1 MLKTN
6 KVHVRKENEN
16 NLQVIMFYKI
26 HNSCKPVCHFRKQI
40 TLPPPFFIRSPEL
53 NFRSLVVRRLSSRQC
68 VCKLAQNILR

>member
-26 HNSCKPVCHFRKQI
+26 HNSCKPVCHFRKEI
-40 TLPPPFFIRSPEL
+40 TPPPHFSFAH
-53 NFRSLVVRRLSSRQC
+53 LSSIFDHLLFV
-68 VCKLAQNILR
+68 VCPVVSVSDNWHKTS